1 MFGVPLHRLIIYL
14 PVLLSFAALVTDAW
28 AAASGAGRAHAAG
41 SRLSKWAA
49 AAALAAVASGFS
61 LAGQSGV
68 GSRGEVTGHAA
79 LGSAAAIVLAAFAYA
94 RYAAENRGEGP
105 ATAYSGLWMAAEVLA
120 VVLVTAAAVVGFGL

>member
-14 PVLLSFAALVTDAW
+14 PVVLSVAALAMDAW
-28 AAASGAGRAHAAG
+28 AAASGAPRAHAVG

-49 AAALAAVASGFS
+49 LTALAAVASGFS
-61 LAGQSGV
+61 LAGGSGV
-68 GSRGEVTGHAA
+68 GSRGGVTGHAA

-105 ATAYSGLWMAAEVLA
+105 DEAYSGLWMAAEILA
-120 VVLVTAAAVVGFGL
+120 VVLVAAAALVGFGL